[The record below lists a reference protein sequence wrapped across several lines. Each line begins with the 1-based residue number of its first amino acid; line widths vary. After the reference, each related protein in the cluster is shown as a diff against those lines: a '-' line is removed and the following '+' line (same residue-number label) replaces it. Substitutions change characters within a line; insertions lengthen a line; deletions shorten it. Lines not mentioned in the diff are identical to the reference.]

1 MPIIFVCTV
10 CVCLFR
16 LHMAYMCVWQV
27 AQAETANKRCDL
39 VFVTWL
45 TLLCSRCSFRE
56 AMWQRDQESDDY
68 EAWSGCSLDV
78 A

>member
-45 TLLCSRCSFRE
+45 TLLCSIGVASERQFG
-56 AMWQRDQESDDY
+56 
-68 EAWSGCSLDV
+68 SGIKNLMKRGV
-78 A
+78 AVV